1 MLMEKIYTILMLPLF
16 LFLMFSCSMD
26 ALQENIQIEGEHG
39 YNFRESKAAW
49 DELKRKNGNSYE
61 YTILEQ
67 SWTGTGSET
76 TIDVEKGRVI
86 GRYYLAFE
94 ISDEDG
100 SKEITDSYEETSK
113 KEIGSH
119 SLGAPPHTIDDLYK
133 TCISE
138 YLIVDPDSNE
148 VYFETNEEG
157 VMILCGFVPI
167 GCQDDCYRG
176 IRISAFS
183 WK

>member
-1 MLMEKIYTILMLPLF
+1 MEKIYLATFLPFTFVL
-16 LFLMFSCSMD
+16 LFSCSMD
-26 ALQENIQIEGEHG
+26 ALQENLAIEGEYG
-39 YNFRESKAAW
+39 YDFKESKLEW
-49 DELKRKNGNSYE
+49 EKLKKKNGNSYE

-67 SWTGTGSET
+67 SWTGAGSET
-76 TIDVEKGRVI
+76 TIDVDKGRII
-86 GRYYLAFE
+86 GRFYEAFQ

-100 SKEITDSYEETSK
+100 SKTVTDSYEETSK

-133 TCISE
+133 SCISE
-138 YLIVDPDSNE
+138 FLIADPDANE
-148 VYFETNEEG
+148 VYFETNAEG
-157 VMILCGFVPI
+157 IMMLCGYVPH

-176 IRISAFS
+176 IRISRFS

>member
-1 MLMEKIYTILMLPLF
+1 MEKIYLTTFLPFTFVL
-16 LFLMFSCSMD
+16 LLSCSMD
-26 ALQENIQIEGEHG
+26 ALQENLTIEGEYG
-39 YNFRESKAAW
+39 YDFRESKLEW
-49 DELKRKNGNSYE
+49 DKLKKKNGNSYE

-67 SWTGTGSET
+67 SWTGAGSET

-86 GRYYLAFE
+86 GRFYVAFQ

-100 SKEITDSYEETSK
+100 SKTVTDSYEETSK

-133 TCISE
+133 SCISE
-138 YLIVDPDSNE
+138 FLIADPDANE
-148 VYFETNEEG
+148 VYFDTNEEG
-157 VMILCGFVPI
+157 IMTLCGYVPH

-176 IRISAFS
+176 ITISRFS